1 MSDQAITV
9 WITRWVLNSTCGK
22 ILKATGWPMAGKEEG
37 LVIERGPGLR
47 HGQIILGDWFDNE
60 AAAIKS
66 ARKAITEQIKIT
78 NQSVVRL
85 DALLAAVD
93 TPDFIA
99 IAGEPEA
106 VPLKH
111 AAE

>member
-1 MSDQAITV
+1 MSEQATTV

-47 HGQIILGDWFDNE
+47 NGQIIIGDWFDNE
-60 AAAIKS
+60 EAAIKS
-66 ARKAITEQIKIT
+66 ARKSIVELIKIT
-78 NQSVVRL
+78 DQSMTRL
-85 DALLAAVD
+85 TALLESVD
-93 TPDFIA
+93 TPDFIV
-99 IAGEPEA
+99 IHGEPEA